1 MMTASI
7 RDTFLPFALPDI
19 DQREIDAVGAV
30 IASGWLTTGP
40 KTVEFEKRFAA
51 LLGVRHAVSVNSA
64 TAAMHLALEA
74 VGLQRGDEVIT
85 STFTFA
91 ATAEVVRYFDA
102 KPVFVDIDRD
112 TLNIDPALIEAAI
125 TECTK
130 AIIPVHVAG
139 QACDL
144 DAIHAIA
151 RRHNLRVI
159 EDAAHSLPTWYKGRI
174 IGGLSDLTSFSFYA
188 TKTLATGE
196 GGMITTDNDEWA
208 DRCRVMRLHGMSKDA
223 WKRYDGK
230 STWQY
235 DIVAP
240 GYKYNLTDIAS
251 ALGLVQLDK
260 LDMMYTRR
268 VEIANTFDQA
278 FAGHPALVT
287 PAKSPD
293 STHPYHLYILR
304 LNLEALTV
312 DRADFIEA
320 LRAANIGAS
329 VHWIPLHMMSYY
341 VQTYGYKPE
350 DFPIAAEEGMR
361 CISLPIYSRM
371 SGGDVEDVIG
381 AVMDIAN
388 RHAV

>member
-1 MMTASI
+1 MTTTHT
-7 RDTFLPFALPDI
+7 RQTFLPFALPDI
-19 DQREIDAVGAV
+19 DQREIDAVSEV
-30 IASGWLTTGP
+30 VASGWLTTGP
-40 KTVEFEKRFAA
+40 KTVEFERRFAA
-51 LLGVRHAVSVNSA
+51 LLGVKHAVSVNSA

-74 VGLQRGDEVIT
+74 IGLKRGDEVIT
-85 STFTFA
+85 TTFTFA

-102 KPVFVDIDRD
+102 KPVFVDIERATMNMDV
-112 TLNIDPALIEAAI
+112 TQIEAAI
-125 TECTK
+125 TENTR

-151 RRHNLRVI
+151 AKHGLHVI
-159 EDAAHSLPTWYKGRI
+159 EDAAHSLPTYYKGNL

-196 GGMITTDNDEWA
+196 GGMITTNNDQWA

-223 WKRYDGK
+223 WKRYTGEG
-230 STWQY
+230 SWRY

-240 GYKYNLTDIAS
+240 GFKYNLTDMAS

-260 LDMMYTRR
+260 LEAMNARR
-268 VEIANTFDQA
+268 VEIAALYDSA
-278 FAGHPALVT
+278 FGGHAALET

-304 LNLEALTV
+304 LNLNALNV
-312 DRADFIEA
+312 NRAGFIEA
-320 LRAANIGAS
+320 LRQANIGAS

-341 VQTYGYKPE
+341 VDTYGYKPE
-350 DFPIAAEEGMR
+350 DFPVAAEEGMR
-361 CISLPIYSRM
+361 CVSLPIYSKM
-371 SGGDVEDVIG
+371 SSADVEDVIG
-381 AVMDIAN
+381 TVLDIAN
-388 RHAV
+388 SHAV